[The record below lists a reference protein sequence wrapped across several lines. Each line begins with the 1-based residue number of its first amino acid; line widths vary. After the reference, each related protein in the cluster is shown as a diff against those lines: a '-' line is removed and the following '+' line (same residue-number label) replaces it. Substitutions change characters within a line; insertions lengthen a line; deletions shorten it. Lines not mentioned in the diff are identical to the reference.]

1 MKLDD
6 TLLTVF
12 TAKLDEHDG
21 TPCIQLPEGEVEL
34 GTVDI
39 GDTYQIAVFSGPEQ
53 AREPTNHAS
62 SQSPRK
68 TAQTSDPPVT
78 EGEHVEVEIEDV
90 GEKGDGVARV
100 GPGYIVFV
108 PDTDIGDRVTIE
120 ITKIQENFGFG
131 EVVTPEPVTG

>member
-6 TLLTVF
+6 TLLTAF
-12 TAKLDEHDG
+12 TAKLEEHDG
-21 TPCIQLPEGEVEL
+21 TPVIQLPEREVEL

-39 GDTYQIAVFSGPEQ
+39 GDTFQIAVFSGPAQ
-53 AREPTNHAS
+53 AREPTNHS
-62 SQSPRK
+62 SARSHLP
-68 TAQTSDPPVT
+68 TGQTPEPPVT

-120 ITKIQENFGFG
+120 ITKTQENFGFG

>member
-6 TLLTVF
+6 TLLTAF
-12 TAKLDEHDG
+12 TARLDEHDG
-21 TPCIQLPEGEVEL
+21 TPIIQLPERETEL

-39 GDTYQIAVFSGPEQ
+39 GDTYQIAVFEGPAQ
-53 AREPTNHAS
+53 AREPTNNAS
-62 SQSPRK
+62 ARSHRK
-68 TAQTSDPPVT
+68 TAQTSGPPVT
-78 EGEHVEVEIEDV
+78 EGEQVEVEIEDV
-90 GEKGDGVARV
+90 GEKGDGIARV

-120 ITKIQENFGFG
+120 ITKTQENFGFG